1 MARYTGPK
9 AKKARRFGEAF
20 TAKDAKIL
28 TKRNYAPGQHGQS
41 QKQKRSSEYGTQ
53 LREKQKAKWTYGVME
68 RQFRNYFEKASSKK
82 GVTGDALL
90 QMLELRL
97 DNIVY
102 RLGFAETRAQA
113 RQIVSHGLIQVDGQ
127 KVNIPSYQ
135 MKVGQTVSFRENK
148 LKSKYVEDLKQKIK
162 NYQSQEWIESNTKTL
177 TGKVLSIPTPEQFD
191 NKINTQ
197 LIVELYSR

>member
-9 AKKARRFGEAF
+9 VRKARRFGEAF
-20 TAKDAKIL
+20 TAKDAKAL
-28 TKRNYAPGQHGQS
+28 TKRPYPPGVHGQS
-41 QKQKRSSEYGTQ
+41 SKRVSEYGTQ
-53 LREKQKAKWTYGVME
+53 LKEKQKAKWTYGVME
-68 RQFRNYFEKASSKK
+68 RQFRKYFEQASKKK

-97 DNIVY
+97 DNVVY

-113 RQIVSHGLIQVDGQ
+113 RQIVSHGLIEVNGK

-135 MKVGQTVSFRENK
+135 AKVGEVIGFRENK
-148 LKSKYVEDLKQKIK
+148 RKSAYVEALKQKIK
-162 NYQSQEWIESNTKTL
+162 NHKPQEWVSTDSQNL
-177 TGKVLSIPTPEQFD
+177 SGKVLSVPTPEQFD